1 MCKQSTQLTFVI
13 IWCSV
18 YHGELADQ
26 LIRKPEELR
35 AKELCNSSIN
45 CTSKAS
51 TVSSANRI
59 NNLIWLKIPIPRTT
73 ASQAVEKTEA
83 THSSNKKRTS
93 LSSPSASSHP
103 STQSQTPNY
112 ATNTINLLS
121 IIYHIFLPISYE
133 FGPDL
138 VYLLI
143 GSNED
148 DYNFIT
154 PDTSARLLYL
164 LNGLGAAVIVNGT
177 SQQLCSDSLVGSLL
191 GKPLPTGFDETQ
203 STSPSSGVK
212 QAIHLVMEQNHQR
225 WKFLKFCV
233 WENGLCHENMKWG
246 RMKRLPDCC
255 FIADY
260 QKNQYYCP
268 KTSTHF
274 KMMSIFT
281 KV

>member
-1 MCKQSTQLTFVI
+1 M
-13 IWCSV
+13 
-18 YHGELADQ
+18 ADQ

-83 THSSNKKRTS
+83 THST
-93 LSSPSASSHP
+93 SSHP

-148 DYNFIT
+148 DYV
-154 PDTSARLLYL
+154 SR
-164 LNGLGAAVIVNGT
+164 
-177 SQQLCSDSLVGSLL
+177 
-191 GKPLPTGFDETQ
+191 
-203 STSPSSGVK
+203 
-212 QAIHLVMEQNHQR
+212 
-225 WKFLKFCV
+225 
-233 WENGLCHENMKWG
+233 
-246 RMKRLPDCC
+246 
-255 FIADY
+255 
-260 QKNQYYCP
+260 
-268 KTSTHF
+268 
-274 KMMSIFT
+274 
-281 KV
+281 